1 MSLIPFILDLAEEL
15 HDFNRSLAM
24 DIDDLGFGMYPL
36 EHQVPAQAQTP
47 THSHPYAPQLSR
59 PALRLGLGTSPT
71 TTSSVLWVPIKGQ
84 HAASPA
90 PHHRHH
96 PYNRV
101 AGAKTVC
108 CNKSLLELEKE
119 LGEKGSGSG
128 VGAGAGAGAGGT
140 TPTSPATASKSA
152 YSVVNRN
159 GFQVSMN
166 VKQFS
171 ARELT
176 VRTIDNCIVV
186 EGQHD
191 EKEDGHGVISRHFI
205 RKYMLPKG
213 FDPAEVHSTLSSDGI
228 LTVKA
233 PPPPPPANK
242 AGVERLERIVDIQ
255 QLLQSQL
262 QPKDAQTPKP
272 VPTEAHA
279 QAEAEQKSVAAPTPT
294 PTAGAAAAAAATPE
308 SNGNG
313 QAEAVAAAADVDVAA
328 DIAVPAEAAA
338 KAVDTTSTTCT
349 STTTSNSN
357 ANNGVKVESESM
369 EVATTAEAST
379 PKEDSTPNPTAAVVS
394 SSEEE
399 AKTEPNAND
408 VAVSSN
414 NGSSGN
420 GNTDVA
426 PVVGN
431 DEDMPMAA
439 TAKAVGEEKQQEKE
453 PEKVEKPSKGAEELA
468 AVDAAILLAKN
479 QPAADGGENG
489 AAAVAGENGA
499 SAGGE
504 NGAAAA
510 KTEEVAAK

>member
-36 EHQVPAQAQTP
+36 EHQVQAQAQTQ

-59 PALRLGLGTSPT
+59 PALRLGLGSSPT
-71 TTSSVLWVPIKGQ
+71 TSSSVLWVPIKGQ

-90 PHHRHH
+90 TQHRHH

-128 VGAGAGAGAGGT
+128 AAAGAGGT
-140 TPTSPATASKSA
+140 TATSPATSSKSA

-279 QAEAEQKSVAAPTPT
+279 QAEAEPKSVAAPTPT
-294 PTAGAAAAAAATPE
+294 PTAGAAATPE

-313 QAEAVAAAADVDVAA
+313 QAEAVAAAVAAADVDVDA
-328 DIAVPAEAAA
+328 DIAVPAEVAA
-338 KAVDTTSTTCT
+338 KAVETTSTTCT
-349 STTTSNSN
+349 STTTSNSS
-357 ANNGVKVESESM
+357 ANNGVKLESEPM

-379 PKEDSTPNPTAAVVS
+379 PKEDSTPNPTTAVVS

-399 AKTEPNAND
+399 SKTEPNAND

-420 GNTDVA
+420 GNTDTDVA
-426 PVVGN
+426 PVVGE
-431 DEDMPMAA
+431 DENIPMG
-439 TAKAVGEEKQQEKE
+439 TANSVGEEKQQEKE
-453 PEKVEKPSKGAEELA
+453 AEKGDKSSKGAEELA

-479 QPAADGGENG
+479 QPAAEGGENG
-489 AAAVAGENGA
+489 AAAVGGENGA

-510 KTEEVAAK
+510 KAEEVAAK

>member
-36 EHQVPAQAQTP
+36 EHQVQAQTQ

-59 PALRLGLGTSPT
+59 PALRLGLGSSPT
-71 TTSSVLWVPIKGQ
+71 TSSSVLWVPIKGQ

-90 PHHRHH
+90 TQHRHH

-128 VGAGAGAGAGGT
+128 AATGAGGT
-140 TPTSPATASKSA
+140 TATSPATSSKSA

-279 QAEAEQKSVAAPTPT
+279 QTEAEPRSVAAPTPT
-294 PTAGAAAAAAATPE
+294 AGAAATPE

-313 QAEAVAAAADVDVAA
+313 QAEAVAAAVVAAAVDVDA

-338 KAVDTTSTTCT
+338 KAVETTSTTCT
-349 STTTSNSN
+349 STTTSNSS
-357 ANNGVKVESESM
+357 ANNGVKLESEPM
-369 EVATTAEAST
+369 EVATNAEAST

-399 AKTEPNAND
+399 SKTEPNAND

-420 GNTDVA
+420 GNTDTDVA
-426 PVVGN
+426 PVVGE
-431 DEDMPMAA
+431 DEDIPMA
-439 TAKAVGEEKQQEKE
+439 TAKSVGEEKQHEKE
-453 PEKVEKPSKGAEELA
+453 PEKAAKSSKGAEELA

-479 QPAADGGENG
+479 QPAAEVGENG
-489 AAAVAGENGA
+489 AAAVGGENGA

-510 KTEEVAAK
+510 KAEEVAAK